1 MAGGE
6 QVSTEIQE
14 GGPNGLDAQ
23 VCRGDFWL
31 KLEEAMKQAHGNPD
45 LERLR
50 KMTLEEA
57 CNLLAQNGIRMTFK
71 EEWHINPQHLN
82 TK

>member
-1 MAGGE
+1 MS
-6 QVSTEIQE
+6 VEIQE

-31 KLEEAMKQAHGNPD
+31 KLQEAMEQAHGNPC
-45 LERLR
+45 LEKLR
-50 KMTLEEA
+50 KMTVEEA

-71 EEWHINPQHLN
+71 KEWHINPRDLH

>member
-1 MAGGE
+1 
-6 QVSTEIQE
+6 
-14 GGPNGLDAQ
+14 
-23 VCRGDFWL
+23 
-31 KLEEAMKQAHGNPD
+31 MKQAHGNPD